1 VTGHLKKW
9 CLARQR
15 SPIGRYKGRIS
26 GTSPPFRPDTTTAT
40 SQQNK
45 IRFKTYVHQQK
56 RVSIFGKENFKGENV
71 DYRLTTIVPA
81 RTHLLVVEGIPR
93 EET

>member
-1 VTGHLKKW
+1 M
-9 CLARQR
+9 
-15 SPIGRYKGRIS
+15 
-26 GTSPPFRPDTTTAT
+26 FE
-40 SQQNK
+40 
-45 IRFKTYVHQQK
+45 
-56 RVSIFGKENFKGENV
+56 KENFKWENV